1 MLDAG
6 DTVRPVNTNYFSSR
20 VEGCIPACPL
30 NMLLD
35 EITQRCVYFEDC
47 MFEKLCRLCMMLSLL
62 IYWSLVKFSNIGT

>member
-6 DTVRPVNTNYFSSR
+6 DIVQPVNTNYFSSR

-47 MFEKLCRLCMMLSLL
+47 MFEKLCVLYMILSLF
-62 IYWSLVKFSNIGT
+62 IRSLVKFSNIGA

>member
-1 MLDAG
+1 MLDPE
-6 DTVRPVNTNYFSSR
+6 DTVQLVNTDCFSFR

-47 MFEKLCRLCMMLSLL
+47 MSENLYISYIRLGLL
-62 IYWSLVKFSNIGT
+62 MY

>member
-1 MLDAG
+1 MVYLE
-6 DTVRPVNTNYFSSR
+6 DTVQVVNTNCFSFR

-47 MFEKLCRLCMMLSLL
+47 MFEKLYLYY
-62 IYWSLVKFSNIGT
+62 I